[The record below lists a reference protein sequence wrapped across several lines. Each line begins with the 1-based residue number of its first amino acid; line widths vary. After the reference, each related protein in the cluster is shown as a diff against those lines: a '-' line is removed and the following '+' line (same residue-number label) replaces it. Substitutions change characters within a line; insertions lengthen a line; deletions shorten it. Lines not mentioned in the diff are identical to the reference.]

1 MTRCMLL
8 GDQCQ
13 ARQYFLIMTII
24 TIFKG
29 YPIQSCIHA
38 GTAENRRQFTE
49 AMKGGHVKAWLSKLL
64 MYGAAGSGKTSIK
77 EMIVGNP
84 PPAYRESTPLATRPT
99 TVYRVSLEG
108 KEFAKL
114 TTLEEKKMFLAKA
127 MVNIDPDLVV
137 DLLKAQYAEASSSVS
152 EPVSTDVAEPQVK
165 SKEQSSAAQS
175 TPPPSPT
182 SALAQPARSESLPS
196 GEASDIDSKVDSI
209 LQSIS
214 TDEELV
220 TMMDELS
227 RNVPPRAAFRILQ
240 IIDSGGQPQFHEIL
254 PIFLRRLYFY
264 VFVFRLC
271 DDLSSRPQV
280 EYYVDGKPVSQSF
293 TSSQTIEQLLQHC
306 ARTMHS
312 HSEGESPQIMII
324 GTHLDQEKRSSETR
338 EQKNAIILK
347 LLLPTLRKQIIY
359 RDVRKKDIIYAFN
372 AKTPGGHEKVTIE
385 QVREVLLDEGVTQ
398 PVNIPLKW
406 FALEILL
413 EEMAQAL
420 KQGVISRQVCFDAAV
435 EKLHFKDDAAEFDAA
450 IQYLD
455 ELSVLFYFPHILP
468 EVIFADPQVIIDMVT
483 ELVIASLGCN
493 VAGKGNDWRKFYEFA
508 LVTLEFLSQK
518 EFSKH
523 YVAGVF
529 EVNDLINLF
538 TELLI
543 FARFSATELF
553 VPALLKDLDK
563 EEVDKHRISSSTLPS
578 FAIQFPDGGP
588 RQGIFC
594 ALLCWLPSP
603 ENISSY
609 KWSISVDEIGAP
621 ICLYRNCI
629 QFDLSDSP
637 ATVTLI
643 DTYTHFELHINIDEE
658 FVNDLYPK
666 IIPQIQHSIF
676 KGLHKAS
683 INLHHYDLSPKSA
696 LVCRCGEGD
705 AHIAT
710 GNLELKFWT
719 CALSRL
725 KRKCGKLTLHQLLW
739 LDSVSIDNSTKRLTE
754 SDMAALYGRLDRHA
768 YQWRDIAT
776 HLGFRQTEL
785 DNIQARAPLWQGS
798 PQSWLRAMLSEWL
811 EWAPNDSRGS
821 SSFATLQALKDALSK
836 SGLGATASS
845 L

>member
-1 MTRCMLL
+1 MQR
-8 GDQCQ
+8 
-13 ARQYFLIMTII
+13 
-24 TIFKG
+24 
-29 YPIQSCIHA
+29 
-38 GTAENRRQFTE
+38 
-49 AMKGGHVKAWLSKLL
+49 GHVRAWLSKLL

-84 PPAYRESTPLATRPT
+84 PPAYRESTPLAMRPT

-137 DLLKAQYAEASSSVS
+137 DLLKAQYVEASSSVS

-175 TPPPSPT
+175 TPPPPPT
-182 SALAQPARSESLPS
+182 SALAQPARSDSLESLSS

-214 TDEELV
+214 TDQELV

-227 RNVPPRAAFRILQ
+227 RNVSPRAAFRILQ

-280 EYYVDGKPVSQSF
+280 EYYVDGKPVGQSF

-312 HSEGESPQIMII
+312 HRSSPGSEGECPQIMII

-338 EQKNAIILK
+338 EQKNATILK
-347 LLLPTLRKQIIY
+347 LLLPTLREQIVY
-359 RDVRKKDIIYAFN
+359 RDARKKDVIYAFN
-372 AKTPGGHEKVTIE
+372 AKTPGGHEEVTIE
-385 QVREVLLDEGVTQ
+385 QVREVLLDEGVIQ

-420 KQGVISRQVCFDAAV
+420 KQGVISRHVCFDAAV
-435 EKLHFKDDAAEFDAA
+435 EKLHFEDDAAEFDAA

-455 ELSVLFYFPHILP
+455 DLSVLFHYPHILP
-468 EVIFADPQVIIDMVT
+468 EVIFADPQVIIDKVT
-483 ELVIASLGCN
+483 ELVIASFQGCH
-493 VAGKGNDWRKFYEFA
+493 VTGKGNNWRKFYEFA
-508 LVTLEFLSQK
+508 LVTREFLSQK

-529 EVNDLINLF
+529 EVNDLIDLF
-538 TELLI
+538 AKLLI

-563 EEVDKHRISSSTLPS
+563 EEVEKHRISSSTLPS
-578 FAIQFPDGGP
+578 FAVQFPDGGP

-609 KWSISVDEIGAP
+609 KWSISVDEIGTP

-629 QFDLSDSP
+629 QFDLSDFL
-637 ATVTLI
+637 AVITLI
-643 DTYTHFELHINIDEE
+643 DTYTHFELHIDVDEE
-658 FVNDLYPK
+658 FADDLYPK
-666 IIPQIQHSIF
+666 IIPQVRQSIF
-676 KGLHKAS
+676 KGLQKAS
-683 INLHHYDLSPKSA
+683 INLHYYNSTPKPA
-696 LVCRCGEGD
+696 LVCRCGEGEVHT
-705 AHIAT
+705 AAGNIET
-710 GNLELKFWT
+710 GFWS
-719 CALSRL
+719 CP
-725 KRKCGKLTLHQLLW
+725 KRKRGRLTSHQLTW
-739 LDSVSIDNSTKRLTE
+739 LDSASINSDTKRLTE
-754 SDMAALYGRLDRHA
+754 SDMTALYSKLNCHA
-768 YQWRDIAT
+768 PHWRDIAT
-776 HLGFRQTEL
+776 QLGFRQTEL
-785 DNIQARAPLWQGS
+785 KTIEARPFLLQEA
-798 PQSWLRAMLSEWL
+798 PQSWLRAMLSDWL

-836 SGLGATASS
+836 SGLGATASI

>member
-1 MTRCMLL
+1 M
-8 GDQCQ
+8 DNDNHN
-13 ARQYFLIMTII
+13 Y
-24 TIFKG
+24 FKG
-29 YPIQSCIHA
+29 YPIQSYIYI

-49 AMKGGHVKAWLSKLL
+49 AMQRGHVRAWLSKLL
-64 MYGAAGSGKTSIK
+64 MYGAVGSGKTSIK

-84 PPAYRESTPLATRPT
+84 PPAYRESTPLAMRPT

-114 TTLEEKKMFLAKA
+114 TTLEEKKMFVAKA

-152 EPVSTDVAEPQVK
+152 ESLSTDVAEPQVK

-175 TPPPSPT
+175 TPPPPTT
-182 SALAQPARSESLPS
+182 SALAQPARSDSLESLSS

-227 RNVPPRAAFRILQ
+227 RNVSPRAAFRILQ

-280 EYYVDGKPVSQSF
+280 EYYVDGKPVGQSF

-312 HSEGESPQIMII
+312 HRSSPGSEGECPQIMII

-338 EQKNAIILK
+338 EQKNAAILK
-347 LLLPTLRKQIIY
+347 LLLPTLREQIVY
-359 RDVRKKDIIYAFN
+359 RDARKKDVIYAFN

-385 QVREVLLDEGVTQ
+385 QVREVLLDEGVIQ

-435 EKLHFKDDAAEFDAA
+435 EKLHFEDDAAEFDAA

-455 ELSVLFYFPHILP
+455 ELSVLFCYPHILP
-468 EVIFADPQVIIDMVT
+468 EVIFADPQVIIDKVT
-483 ELVIASLGCN
+483 ELVIASFQGCI

-523 YVAGVF
+523 YVPGVF
-529 EVNDLINLF
+529 EVNDLIDLF
-538 TELLI
+538 TKLLI

-603 ENISSY
+603 ENISSC
-609 KWSISVDEIGAP
+609 KWSILADEIGAP

-629 QFDLSDSP
+629 KFNFSDSL
-637 ATVTLI
+637 AVVTLI
-643 DTYTHFELHINIDEE
+643 DTYTHFEVHIDVDEE
-658 FVNDLYPK
+658 FVDDLYPK
-666 IIPQIQHSIF
+666 IIPQIRQSIF
-676 KGLHKAS
+676 KGLLKAS
-683 INLHHYDLSPKSA
+683 VNLHYYNSTPKPA
-696 LVCRCGEGD
+696 LVCRCGEGE
-705 AHIAT
+705 AHTAAGNTET
-710 GNLELKFWT
+710 GFWS
-719 CALSRL
+719 CP
-725 KRKCGKLTLHQLLW
+725 KRKCGRLTSHQLSW
-739 LDSVSIDNSTKRLTE
+739 LDSDTKRLTD
-754 SDMAALYGRLDRHA
+754 SDMTVLYGRLDCHA
-768 YQWRDIAT
+768 HRWRDIAT

-785 DNIQARAPLWQGS
+785 ENIQARALLMQGS

-821 SSFATLQALKDALSK
+821 SSFATLQALKVALNK
-836 SGLGATASS
+836 SRLGATAST

>member
-1 MTRCMLL
+1 MQR
-8 GDQCQ
+8 
-13 ARQYFLIMTII
+13 
-24 TIFKG
+24 
-29 YPIQSCIHA
+29 
-38 GTAENRRQFTE
+38 
-49 AMKGGHVKAWLSKLL
+49 GHVRAWLSKLL

-84 PPAYRESTPLATRPT
+84 PPAYRESTPLAMRPT

-175 TPPPSPT
+175 MPPPPPT
-182 SALAQPARSESLPS
+182 SALAQPARSDSLESFSS
-196 GEASDIDSKVDSI
+196 GEASDVDSKVDSI

-227 RNVPPRAAFRILQ
+227 RNVSPRAAFRILQ

-280 EYYVDGKPVSQSF
+280 EYYVDGKPVGQSF

-312 HSEGESPQIMII
+312 HRSSPGSEGECPQIMII

-338 EQKNAIILK
+338 EQKNATILK
-347 LLLPTLRKQIIY
+347 LLLPTLRKQIVY
-359 RDVRKKDIIYAFN
+359 RDARKKDVIYAFN

-385 QVREVLLDEGVTQ
+385 QVREVLLDEGVIQ

-413 EEMAQAL
+413 EEMALAL
-420 KQGVISRQVCFDAAV
+420 KQGVISRQVCFDAAI
-435 EKLHFKDDAAEFDAA
+435 EKLHFEDDAAEFDAA

-455 ELSVLFYFPHILP
+455 ELSVLFHYPHILP
-468 EVIFADPQVIIDMVT
+468 EVIFADPQVIIDKVT
-483 ELVIASLGCN
+483 ELVIASFQGCN
-493 VAGKGNDWRKFYEFA
+493 VTGKGDDWRKFYEFA

-529 EVNDLINLF
+529 EVNNLIDLF
-538 TELLI
+538 TKLLI

-563 EEVDKHRISSSTLPS
+563 EEVNKHRISSSTLPS
-578 FAIQFPDGGP
+578 FAVQFPDGGP

-609 KWSISVDEIGAP
+609 KWSISVDELGAP

-629 QFDLSDSP
+629 QFDLSDSL
-637 ATVTLI
+637 AVITLI
-643 DTYTHFELHINIDEE
+643 DTYTHFELHIDIDEE
-658 FVNDLYPK
+658 FVDDLYPK
-666 IIPQIQHSIF
+666 IIPQIRGSIF

-683 INLHHYDLSPKSA
+683 VNLHYYNSTPKPA
-696 LVCRCGEGD
+696 LVCRCGEGE
-705 AHIAT
+705 AHTAAGNIET
-710 GNLELKFWT
+710 GFWS
-719 CALSRL
+719 CP
-725 KRKCGKLTLHQLLW
+725 KRKRGRLTSHQLSW
-739 LDSVSIDNSTKRLTE
+739 LSNASINSDTKRLTE
-754 SDMAALYGRLDRHA
+754 SDMTALYGKLNCHA
-768 YQWRDIAT
+768 PQWRDIAT
-776 HLGFRQTEL
+776 QLGFRQTEL
-785 DNIQARAPLWQGS
+785 KTIEARPFLLQEA
-798 PQSWLRAMLSEWL
+798 PQSWLRAMLSDWL

-821 SSFATLQALKDALSK
+821 SSYATRQALKDALSR
-836 SGLGATASS
+836 SGLGATASF

>member
-1 MTRCMLL
+1 MQR
-8 GDQCQ
+8 
-13 ARQYFLIMTII
+13 
-24 TIFKG
+24 
-29 YPIQSCIHA
+29 
-38 GTAENRRQFTE
+38 
-49 AMKGGHVKAWLSKLL
+49 GHVRAWLSKLL

-84 PPAYRESTPLATRPT
+84 PPAYRESTPLAMRPT

-114 TTLEEKKMFLAKA
+114 ITLEEKKMFLAKA

-137 DLLKAQYAEASSSVS
+137 NLLKAQYAEASSSVS
-152 EPVSTDVAEPQVK
+152 EPVYTDVAEPRVK

-175 TPPPSPT
+175 TPPPPPT
-182 SALAQPARSESLPS
+182 SALAQPARSDSLESLSS

-227 RNVPPRAAFRILQ
+227 RNVSPRAAFRILQ

-280 EYYVDGKPVSQSF
+280 EYYVDGKPVGQSF

-312 HSEGESPQIMII
+312 HRSSPGSEGECPQIMII

-338 EQKNAIILK
+338 EQKNATILK
-347 LLLPTLRKQIIY
+347 LLLPTLRKQIVY
-359 RDVRKKDIIYAFN
+359 RDVNTKDVIYAFN

-385 QVREVLLDEGVTQ
+385 QVREVLLDEGVIQ

-413 EEMAQAL
+413 EEMAQAF

-435 EKLHFKDDAAEFDAA
+435 EKLHFEDDAAEFDAA

-455 ELSVLFYFPHILP
+455 ELSVLFHYPHILP
-468 EVIFADPQVIIDMVT
+468 EVIFADPQVIIDKVT
-483 ELVIASLGCN
+483 ELVIASFQRCN
-493 VAGKGNDWRKFYEFA
+493 VAGKGDDWRKFYEFA

-523 YVAGVF
+523 YVPGVF
-529 EVNDLINLF
+529 EVNNLVDLF
-538 TELLI
+538 TKLLI

-563 EEVDKHRISSSTLPS
+563 EEVDKHRISSSVLPS

-629 QFDLSDSP
+629 QFDLSDSL
-637 ATVTLI
+637 AIITLI
-643 DTYTHFELHINIDEE
+643 DTYTHFELHIDVDKE
-658 FVNDLYPK
+658 FVDDLYPK
-666 IIPQIQHSIF
+666 IIPQIRQSIF

-683 INLHHYDLSPKSA
+683 VNLHYYNSTPKPA
-696 LVCRCGEGD
+696 LVCRCGEGE
-705 AHIAT
+705 AHTAVGNIET
-710 GNLELKFWT
+710 GFWS
-719 CALSRL
+719 CP
-725 KRKCGKLTLHQLLW
+725 KRKRGRLTSHQLSW
-739 LDSVSIDNSTKRLTE
+739 LDSASINSDTKRLTG
-754 SDMAALYGRLDRHA
+754 SDMTALYGRLDCHA
-768 YQWRDIAT
+768 HQWRDIAT

-798 PQSWLRAMLSEWL
+798 PQSWLRAMFLEWL

-821 SSFATLQALKDALSK
+821 SSFATLQALKDALSE
-836 SGLGATASS
+836 SGLGATASI